1 MKKVNVVVVDQDRSN
16 VAQLEEQLRSLGHHY
31 LTVTQSGD
39 DADQRITQANPQVI
53 LLNAHPC
60 RRERLL
66 KIAENIQNGFDTP
79 VILVV
84 NEKDQKYLESSYS
97 NSPYRIVGKPVR
109 DSDLQASLELTLY
122 RHQTEKILQENQQQL
137 QAVLRSSGEGFI
149 TFDLRSNINY
159 MNTVAEMLTGWQQDD
174 AFGRNLSEVFTII
187 GENDQNLIEISELL
201 EKRSKTGPLTEFN
214 ILLVSRDGKRI
225 PVRARVS
232 PIRDFFGN
240 MHGGVIAF
248 GNITELQHAIQQ
260 AQLQSNRA
268 EALLGIISKLNSQLD
283 LDSVLQALLEETT
296 SAMQVDGAAVV
307 LLEEDSPTL
316 RVVATHSI
324 DRRYRKFKGFGFK
337 LENLSDTLFIKGA
350 DPILIVPNLSLIPN
364 FPYPDLIVKEDIHT
378 VALAK
383 LQSEH
388 QLLGALVIFSTNQPR
403 EFTPDEQNFLKGLA
417 DHASLAITNA
427 RLFENIRNSRSRM
440 QYLSKR
446 LVEVQ
451 ESERRS
457 MARELHDQV
466 GQMLTGLHFSLESG
480 KHKAPKEL
488 KVVFEETQELV
499 KEMINQVRNL
509 SLKLLPSMLDD
520 MGLLPTLIWHFEQ
533 FTHQTEIQVN
543 FSHANLD
550 QRLPQDIEV
559 TAYRI
564 IQEGLTNSARYAQ
577 VKQIDVRV
585 VVEKDVIRLQ
595 VIDRGKGFDT
605 EQTVIPRRKFGLIGM
620 RERAYLVGGKL
631 TVKSSPGNGTELSA
645 VLPLIDHLER
655 RKNARESSDRG

>member
-1 MKKVNVVVVDQDRSN
+1 MKPLNVVIVDQDKPS
-16 VAQLEEQLRSLGHHY
+16 VTQLEDQLRSLEHPF

-39 DADQRITQANPQVI
+39 DADQQIVQKSPQVI
-53 LLNAHPC
+53 LVNAQPGQG
-60 RRERLL
+60 ERLF
-66 KIAENIQNGFDTP
+66 KIADNIHNGFDTP
-79 VILVV
+79 VVLVIKK
-84 NEKDQKYLESSYS
+84 EDRDFLAPLTPT
-97 NSPYRIVGKPVR
+97 SPYCIISKPVDR
-109 DSDLQASLELTLY
+109 AELQAALEFALY
-122 RHQTEKILQENQQQL
+122 RHQAEKSIQDNQQQL

-149 TFDLRSNINY
+149 TFDLRSQIYY
-159 MNTVAEMLTGWQQDD
+159 MNAVAEVLTGWRQDD
-174 AFGRNLSEVFTII
+174 AFGRKLSEVFTLID
-187 GENDQNLIEISELL
+187 ENSQKSIVISRLL
-201 EKRSKTGPLTEFN
+201 ESRSKTGPLTEFN
-214 ILLVSRDGKRI
+214 ILLVNRDGNYI

-232 PIRDFFGN
+232 PIRDNLGDI
-240 MHGGVIAF
+240 HGGVIAF
-248 GNITELQHAIQQ
+248 GNISELQNAIQQ

-296 SAMQVDGAAVV
+296 LAMQVDGSAVV
-307 LLEEDSPTL
+307 LLEEESSTF
-316 RVVATHSI
+316 RVVATHSL
-324 DRRYRKFKGFGFK
+324 DHRFRKYKGFGFK
-337 LENLSDTLFIKGA
+337 LDNLGDTSFMKGI
-350 DPILIVPNLSLIPN
+350 DPVLIIPNLNLIPN
-364 FPYPDLIVKEDIHT
+364 FSYPELIVQEDIHT

-388 QLLGALVIFSTNQPR
+388 QLLGALVVLSTGQPR
-403 EFTPDEQNFLKGLA
+403 EFSMDELNFFKGLA
-417 DHASLAITNA
+417 DHASLAIMNA

-488 KVVFEETQELV
+488 KGVFDETQELV

-520 MGLLPTLIWHFEQ
+520 MGLLPTLIWHFDQ
-533 FTHQTEIQVN
+533 FIQQTNIQIK
-543 FSHANLD
+543 FSHSNLD

-564 IQEGLTNSARYAQ
+564 IQEGLTNAARYAQ
-577 VKQIDVRV
+577 VDEIEVQVA
-585 VVEKDVIRLQ
+585 VEKDLVRLQ

-605 EQTVIPRRKFGLIGM
+605 EQTVVPRRTFGLIGM
-620 RERAYLVGGKL
+620 RERAYLVGGRL
-631 TVKSSPGNGTELSA
+631 NVKSSPGKGTELTA
-645 VLPLIDHLER
+645 ILPLSDHLER
-655 RKNARESSDRG
+655 RKNARESSNRR